1 MPYSVK
7 KIRGK
12 YRVVKKS
19 TGRVAFNKAGTPL
32 DGGGHESAAKAG
44 RQIGAIEDS
53 EARRNK
59 K

>member
-19 TGRVAFNKAGTPL
+19 TGQVALNNAGTPL
-32 DGGGHESAAKAG
+32 DGGGHESAEKAG
-44 RQIGAIEDS
+44 AQIGAIDRS
-53 EARRNK
+53 EARRK
-59 K
+59 KK